1 MKVERSALV
10 SYSAAQMYEL
20 VRDVEAYP
28 EFLSWCTHAEVHAE
42 DDELQHATLTV
53 SVAGIEQRFSTV
65 NRLEP
70 GRRLGLALEQG
81 PFRSLSGEWRF
92 QQLGEAGSKILLEL
106 EFDFGPGLIS
116 SAFQSG
122 FKHIADRLV
131 QDFCKRAEAI
141 YGQPDAGGPDG
152 R

>member
-1 MKVERSALV
+1 
-10 SYSAAQMYEL
+10 
-20 VRDVEAYP
+20 
-28 EFLSWCTHAEVHAE
+28 VHDE

-92 QQLGEAGSKILLEL
+92 QQLGEAGSKILLVL

>member
-1 MKVERSALV
+1 MKIERSALV
-10 SYSAAQMYEL
+10 RYSAVQMYEL
-20 VRDVEAYP
+20 VHDVEAYP
-28 EFLSWCTHAEVHAE
+28 EFLSWCTHAEVHDQ
-42 DDELQHATLTV
+42 DDESQHATLVV

-70 GRRLGLALEQG
+70 GRRLVLALEQG

-106 EFDFGPGLIS
+106 EFDFRPGLLS
-116 SAFQSG
+116 SAFQRG

-141 YGQPDAGGPDG
+141 YGQTGASGPNG